1 VSYDIVDVYAWYSWG
16 RVCDHANG
24 ARTAATFGVFRMPW
38 VSIIDDDESVRFA
51 LDGLVRS
58 LGYEAR
64 TFASAEEFLGCSPV
78 DGLVCVIT
86 DIHMPG
92 MSGIEL
98 KQHLTARRCSLPV
111 IMITGRN
118 EPDLEERARS
128 SGAACFLKK
137 PFEPDVLIGCLEK
150 ALTS

>member
-1 VSYDIVDVYAWYSWG
+1 VLPTVPGI
-16 RVCDHANG
+16 
-24 ARTAATFGVFRMPW
+24 AATFGVFRLPW
-38 VSIIDDDESVRFA
+38 ISIIDDDDSVRTA
-51 LDGLVRS
+51 IDGLVRS
-58 LGYEAR
+58 LGYAAR

-78 DGLVCVIT
+78 EDLVCVT
-86 DIHMPG
+86 DIHMPS

-98 KQHLTARRCSLPV
+98 KQHLTARRCSLQV

-150 ALTS
+150 ALGS